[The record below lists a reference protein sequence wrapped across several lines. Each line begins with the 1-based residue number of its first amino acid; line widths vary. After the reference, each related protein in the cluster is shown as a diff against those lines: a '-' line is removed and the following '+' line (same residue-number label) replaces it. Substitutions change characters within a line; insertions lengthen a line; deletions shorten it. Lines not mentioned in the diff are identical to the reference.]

1 MAKRRDFSRD
11 EDFNRWVESYIY
23 SVDKKYIV
31 QGDRIYIR
39 RKRTA
44 NSAVAIVDKLR
55 KFKPEDIN
63 INLTVDGYS
72 NPIVSL
78 YQDKLR
84 EARLNPLSFSD
95 GLYQFYMNTGRRIK
109 ADHLEGLFLEIIA
122 YVDVHREYEIFNAF
136 MDLLMQQMEFLKSDT
151 LDYNLLLAGFT
162 TDGEPIEIQDPLPRI
177 DFPIYKLSWL
187 MQNNKP
193 VNADQFLISEFRKI
207 GYPGFRTIEDY
218 NFLRSQSASFNIN
231 IICMAGFINE
241 YTADMLPKQPLTSD
255 VRRLIAPAPFDL
267 STLDDKLHSLLT
279 RRHRTLPANGV
290 RISFSSS
297 RVYRVITIKEMF
309 KYNDMYLLF
318 KVESKVG
325 DMSGRYNI
333 RTGDYYTPLNRV
345 NPKPEQFLS
354 GIRLTV
360 LWAYASIVCDDDT
373 IIPTT
378 TSYLALFDDPEAS
391 VQLLSLG
398 TKLKTASDI
407 KATREL
413 DPDKYSAKEVP
424 LNGYI
429 RRLPD
434 GQKASDRAKQLA
446 LALGFELN
454 EGETYVQPFVRKSW
468 VLASRSGT
476 TIESI
481 QNS

>member
-207 GYPGFRTIEDY
+207 GYPSFRTIEDY

-255 VRRLIAPAPFDL
+255 VRKLVAPAPL
-267 STLDDKLHSLLT
+267 EESTLEEKLRGLLT
-279 RRHRTLPANGV
+279 RRHRTLPAKPKHSEV
-290 RISFSSS
+290 EALTLKQKLS
-297 RVYRVITIKEMF
+297 R
-309 KYNDMYLLF
+309 
-318 KVESKVG
+318 
-325 DMSGRYNI
+325 
-333 RTGDYYTPLNRV
+333 TPDL
-345 NPKPEQFLS
+345 
-354 GIRLTV
+354 RL
-360 LWAYASIVCDDDT
+360 
-373 IIPTT
+373 
-378 TSYLALFDDPEAS
+378 
-391 VQLLSLG
+391 
-398 TKLKTASDI
+398 
-407 KATREL
+407 R
-413 DPDKYSAKEVP
+413 
-424 LNGYI
+424 
-429 RRLPD
+429 
-434 GQKASDRAKQLA
+434 
-446 LALGFELN
+446 
-454 EGETYVQPFVRKSW
+454 
-468 VLASRSGT
+468 
-476 TIESI
+476 
-481 QNS
+481 

>member
-1 MAKRRDFSRD
+1 MAKRRDFSQD
-11 EDFNRWVESYIY
+11 AVYNAWAESYIY
-23 SVDKKYIV
+23 SIDKKYMP

-44 NSAVAIVDKLR
+44 NSALAIIDKLR

-84 EARLNPLSFSD
+84 EARLNPLSFAD

-109 ADHLEGLFLEIIA
+109 TDHVEGLFLEIIA
-122 YVDVHREYEIFNAF
+122 YVDEHREYEIFNAF

-193 VNADQFLISEFRKI
+193 INASQYLIDEFRKI
-207 GYPGFRTIEDY
+207 GYPNFRTMEDY

-241 YTADMLPKQPLTSD
+241 YTADMLPKIPITSD
-255 VRRLIAPAPFDL
+255 VRRFIAPQPRDEL
-267 STLDDKLHSLLT
+267 SLENKLRSLLS
-279 RRHRTLPANGV
+279 RRHRTLPTNGIRV
-290 RISFSSS
+290 CFNGSSL
-297 RVYRVITIKEMF
+297 YRFITIKEMF
-309 KYNDMYLLF
+309 KYDDMYLLF
-318 KVESKVG
+318 KMESEIG

-333 RTGDYYTPLNRV
+333 RTAEYYTPLNRV
-345 NPKPEQFLS
+345 KPKPEQFLCAL
-354 GIRLTV
+354 RLAV
-360 LWAYASIVCDDDT
+360 LWAYASTVCDDEE
-373 IIPTT
+373 IISTT
-378 TSYLALFDDPEAS
+378 SSYLALFDDTKAS
-391 VQLLSLG
+391 VQFLSLG
-398 TKLKTASDI
+398 TKQKVAGEV

-413 DPDKYSAKEVP
+413 DPEKYSSKEVP

-429 RRLPD
+429 RHLPE